1 MRESGEHKISNN
13 TAQLKQIY
21 RKHRP
26 YKDNISLEECCTI
39 QVSSA
44 LFINKRFA
52 LKKMFQQIVSKFLPN
67 ECSGLCWHRDQ
78 GFPQGKDVKLHEMKK
93 KIKQH
98 GFSYTNI
105 ANY

>member
-39 QVSSA
+39 QVHIT

-52 LKKMFQQIVSKFLPN
+52 LKKMFQQIDSKILPY
-67 ECSGLCWHRDQ
+67 ECSGLC
-78 GFPQGKDVKLHEMKK
+78 
-93 KIKQH
+93 
-98 GFSYTNI
+98 
-105 ANY
+105 

>member
-21 RKHRP
+21 REHRP

-44 LFINKRFA
+44 LFINKRFTH
-52 LKKMFQQIVSKFLPN
+52 KKMFKQIVSKFLPN
-67 ECSGLCWHRDQ
+67 ECSGLC
-78 GFPQGKDVKLHEMKK
+78 
-93 KIKQH
+93 
-98 GFSYTNI
+98 
-105 ANY
+105 

>member
-39 QVSSA
+39 QVHIT

-52 LKKMFQQIVSKFLPN
+52 HKKMLHQIVSKFLPY
-67 ECSGLCWHRDQ
+67 ECSGQC
-78 GFPQGKDVKLHEMKK
+78 
-93 KIKQH
+93 
-98 GFSYTNI
+98 
-105 ANY
+105 